1 MTNQYIKNTN
11 GRGVLL
17 ANTAPLT
24 ELKEK
29 ESLHQTIASLKTQI
43 DMLAQRLDRLESQ
56 KKD

>member
-1 MTNQYIKNTN
+1 MSNQYIKNTN
-11 GRGVLL
+11 GVGVLL
-17 ANTAPLT
+17 GNTALLT

-43 DMLAQRLDRLESQ
+43 DILEQRLDRLESQ

>member
-1 MTNQYIKNTN
+1 MNNKYIKNTN

-17 ANTAPLT
+17 GDMAPLI

-29 ESLHQTIASLKTQI
+29 ESMLHMIASLKTQI

>member
-1 MTNQYIKNTN
+1 MSNQYIKNIN

-17 ANTAPLT
+17 GNTALLT

-43 DMLAQRLDRLESQ
+43 DILAQRLDRLESQ

>member
-1 MTNQYIKNTN
+1 MSNQYIKNTN
-11 GRGVLL
+11 GVGVLL
-17 ANTAPLT
+17 GNTALLT

-43 DMLAQRLDRLESQ
+43 DMLEQRLDRLESQ

>member
-1 MTNQYIKNTN
+1 MSNQYIKNTN

-17 ANTAPLT
+17 GNTALLT

-29 ESLHQTIASLKTQI
+29 ESLHQTIASLKTKI
-43 DMLAQRLDRLESQ
+43 DMLEQRLDRLESQ